1 MTIHKCKDCVEFD
14 KKEKFCGYWVEP
26 RKNCNTC
33 KEWVDDKERIERTSE
48 INRSIGLEDI
58 SLKDYNKKYN
68 S

>member
-14 KKEKFCGYWVEP
+14 KKKKFCGYWVEH
-26 RKNCNTC
+26 RKNGNTC
-33 KEWVDDKERIERTSE
+33 KGWVDDKERIERTSE
-48 INRSIGLEDI
+48 INRSRGSEDI